1 LVKAEE
7 IAEAEFSKNV
17 EKAIKSTKNVLKVL
31 ETEVRMHVEEPWDDT
46 ISYGEMIPITYKET
60 LRALNNLTLERY
72 KKGEL
77 KSNKLFT
84 P

>member
-1 LVKAEE
+1 MKPEE
-7 IAEAEFSKNV
+7 IAETEFSKNV
-17 EKAIKSTKNVLKVL
+17 EKAIKSTKSTIKIL

-77 KSNKLFT
+77 KSKKMFT